1 MLCPNLLC
9 ILLFIYGLIQSL
21 LKLRWQRTSDQALS
35 ADMKRDRSVPL
46 VFVIMEEEIDLK
58 TDAAENFQNLSVIF
72 IRAFII

>member
-21 LKLRWQRTSDQALS
+21 LKLRWQRTLDQALS

-46 VFVIMEEEIDLK
+46 VFVIMEEETDLK

>member
-9 ILLFIYGLIQSL
+9 ILLFTYGLIQSF
-21 LKLRWQRTSDQALS
+21 LKLRWQRTLDQALS

>member
-1 MLCPNLLC
+1 M
-9 ILLFIYGLIQSL
+9 
-21 LKLRWQRTSDQALS
+21 DQALS

>member
-21 LKLRWQRTSDQALS
+21 LKLRWQRTLDQALS